1 MRIFKPRQQAIVLAL
16 TLIVQP
22 TMAGNVLP
30 SGGTVV
36 SGAANI
42 SQSGANQVIN
52 QTTGKAIINWQDF
65 SIGAGN
71 SVRVNQPN
79 SSSILLNRVVGG
91 NPSNILGNLSS
102 NGQVFLVNPFGVY
115 FGAGATVDVGGLLAT
130 TLNIGNDDFMAGR
143 FIFNRNSLTDA
154 RREVINQG
162 VLKARDNGYIVL
174 AGDYAANRGVIQAKL
189 GTVALASGNQMTLD
203 IQGDNLIAVAVN
215 EKTVASLSG
224 VDNSGQILADGGR
237 AIMTASVAR
246 DLTTAAVNNS
256 GLIQAQTAVEKNGEI
271 YLSSDGGNTLNS
283 GTLDASGKAT
293 GQTGGTIKVLGE
305 KVALTEHALL
315 DASGDAGGGKINV
328 GGNFQGIGPLT
339 NAQTN
344 YVGKNVQIKADAL
357 NNGNGGN
364 VVIWSD
370 DWTRYY
376 GSISAQG
383 GAQGGD
389 GGNVEVSGKQTLS
402 YDGLT
407 NTLASKGKTGTLL
420 LDPTD
425 INIGNGVVAGDITPT
440 GGVFEGGSANTS
452 RLSVGALESALDT
465 SNVTIKTTS
474 SGSAPNG
481 GTITIDDGGGDGIQ
495 WNKPNTLHLQ
505 ADNKIVINSAV
516 EGTDAASTL
525 WLQAANGATQAANT
539 HLQAGSL
546 LMTGGG
552 YWDLAGVASTTS
564 VNSHNDFNTVAAD
577 ISGNSLVRFS
587 NAKNFTVGTVTGT
600 GGDGTTRTVS
610 GFNHA
615 NGETR
620 LYLDR
625 PGSINVAQ
633 NITSSV
639 LLIRANSGINQT
651 GGTVTATSLALSS
664 SGGGATFN
672 QLANNVGSLSANLNG
687 ALSYKTSNTLKIGSA
702 SGVSGITTNNHD
714 VTINTGNS
722 TSFDATKQPNATN
735 PASLVLNETVNAGN
749 GTVRL
754 TVGQGGVY
762 QRHDVNSSGTPLDNG
777 AIKAAGLLM
786 KGNSS
791 TVVTPYVLTNANN
804 RINTLAGTINGSI
817 NYAGTAYSGTTT
829 TVGTISSINGL
840 STTSNSIVSST
851 TNSDGSVTNS
861 YNPND
866 ISLSIGGNLNINQ
879 NITASTTNGSDSVS
893 IGIGGDYT
901 AKTAAGVRITADTLG
916 VFGDDSK
923 GSFYLKSKVSNIAA
937 SGGKLMV
944 IDNSDYT
951 GSLTA
956 LGIGANSSGDIDDAI
971 AVGAAAINGGSATVT
986 SSDKPVGDFYLT
998 TGGALS
1004 IIKLNSKGRNLM
1016 LRSTALDILL
1026 TATTADNARIMLQPF
1041 DLTNKIGINNAT
1053 EPGFTPDIN
1062 YDAATLLKF
1071 NNPVSTFYIGT
1082 PQESIMA
1089 DANVPTAAKNTLS
1102 GDVHIGYDGAF
1113 NLGYRSLSA
1122 QTTGNMIAYNVGPL
1136 YNLRLA
1142 APNLTI
1148 NSFNTIGDQM
1158 HFFSN
1163 NLSLPSAT
1171 SAYVN
1176 ANKPKI
1182 TLRTLNDQTV
1192 WIGQSHVANEPQIL
1206 PSTIVKLPDG
1216 STIIISGTNYYP
1228 FPNGGA
1234 GYHDIHI
1241 PWDDGINLLG
1251 NRKLVLSTGHRIY
1264 TYNATPLHTEF
1275 SADIRNLNSNG
1286 GTSGG
1291 LWRGCEN
1298 LSDCMGSNPS
1308 PYPNPDT
1315 GFNGGGGGGG
1325 DDGSGGYT
1333 PCADCPSA
1341 PPTVNPYP
1349 PTTSTPGDNG
1359 NTNGN
1364 GNNNNGNNNNTNND
1378 GNNNNNNGN
1387 NNGSNDNNGNNNNGN
1402 NSSNDGGGGDGG
1414 GFSSG
1419 GGDGDGSNNNST
1431 NGDGNGNGTGGDG
1444 SNTSGSGGG
1453 GDGNGSNGSG
1463 LNGDGS
1469 GNGGDGGGDG
1479 GGSMSGGGNG
1489 DGSDGNGS
1497 GANSGG
1503 TGSGGDGNGSDGS
1516 GNGNDGSN
1524 NDGSGGGDGGASSGS
1539 GGDGDGSGGNGNG
1552 NNGNGTG
1559 DGGDGSGSGGDGN
1572 GDGDSGAGGNGSGNG
1587 GDGGGDGGASTGSGG
1602 DGDGSGGNGNG
1613 NNGDSSGD
1621 GSDGSGSGGAADGDG
1636 GNGSGQNGDGNGGG
1650 DGGNDTDSGGSAD
1663 GAGSNNGDSGNG
1675 NQNTDETNGGSGKGN
1690 GDGNGDAGAGAGSG
1704 GKSDGDSDGSDGK
1717 SQKDG
1722 NDQGAEQAPSFDIS
1736 CDDLQQ
1742 DTKKQVPKASAQ
1754 ANGEMVAIKRD
1765 GVKMHTPCQKEN
1777 PKDKK

>member
-1 MRIFKPRQQAIVLAL
+1 MRIFKLRQQAILLAF
-16 TLIVQP
+16 TLMVQP
-22 TMAGNVLP
+22 AMAQNVLP

-36 SGAANI
+36 SGAASI

-79 SSSILLNRVVGG
+79 SASILLNRVIGG

-102 NGQVFLVNPFGVY
+102 NGQIFLVNPFGVY

-143 FIFNRNSLTDA
+143 FVFNRNSLSDA

-174 AGDYAANRGVIQAKL
+174 AGDYAANRGVIQARL
-189 GTVALASGNQMTLD
+189 GTAALASGNQMTLD
-203 IQGDNLIAVAVN
+203 IQGDDLIAVTVN
-215 EKTVASLSG
+215 EKTVAALSG
-224 VDNSGQILADGGR
+224 VDNSGKIIADGGR

-283 GTLDASGKAT
+283 GTLDASGKTA
-293 GQTGGTIKVLGE
+293 GQTGGTIEVLGD
-305 KVALTEHALL
+305 KVALTDHALL
-315 DASGDAGGGKINV
+315 DASGDAGGGKIKI
-328 GGNFQGIGPLT
+328 GGNFQGKGPLA
-339 NAQTN
+339 NAQTTE
-344 YVGKNVQIKADAL
+344 VGQNVTIKADAL
-357 NNGNGGN
+357 NKGNGGD
-364 VVIWSD
+364 VIVWAD
-370 DWTRYY
+370 GQTRYQ

-383 GAQGGD
+383 GAQNGD
-389 GGNVEVSGKQTLS
+389 GGNVEVSGKDRLDFRGNVT
-402 YDGLT
+402 
-407 NTLASKGKTGTLL
+407 TLAAKGKTGNLL
-420 LDPTD
+420 LDPT
-425 INIGNGVVAGDITPT
+425 NIEVVTALATTPPADTSQITVGSLETQLGSNNVTLQTASAG
-440 GGVFEGGSANTS
+440 ANT
-452 RLSVGALESALDT
+452 
-465 SNVTIKTTS
+465 
-474 SGSAPNG
+474 
-481 GTITIDDGGGDGIQ
+481 GTITIDDGSGGGVQ
-495 WNKPNTLHLQ
+495 WGTANSLTLN
-505 ADNKIVINSAV
+505 ATDKIFIKSNVQ
-516 EGTDAASTL
+516 GTNGGSSIIMS
-525 WLQAANGATQAANT
+525 AANGATQSGSTNIT
-539 HLQAGSL
+539 AGSL
-546 LMTGGG
+546 SISGGG
-552 YWDLAGVASTTS
+552 TWNLAGVTSNTIHSTNN
-564 VNSHNDFNTVAAD
+564 VNT
-577 ISGNSLVRFS
+577 FS
-587 NAKNFTVGTVTGT
+587 ANLTNGFIQFANNQNLTVGTVNGINGITNT
-600 GGDGTTRTVS
+600 NGTTQ
-610 GFNHA
+610 
-615 NGETR
+615 
-620 LYLDR
+620 LYLD
-625 PGSINVAQ
+625 GGGQKLTLAQGINSGTVY
-633 NITSSV
+633 
-639 LLIRANSGINQT
+639 LRANGGVNQT
-651 GGTVTATSLALSS
+651 GGNVI
-664 SGGGATFN
+664 
-672 QLANNVGSLSANLNG
+672 ANNLNFAGGSVVMNQSGNDVNTLSANING
-687 ALSYKTSNTLKIGSA
+687 NLSFTDVDTLTVGKVYDA
-702 SGVSGITTNNHD
+702 GITTNNHD
-714 VTINTGNS
+714 VTIKTGNS
-722 TSFDATKQPNATN
+722 ASFDASKQPSATN
-735 PASLVLNETVNAGN
+735 PASLILNESVNAGN
-749 GTVRL
+749 ATVRL

-762 QRHDVNSSGTPLDNG
+762 QRHDTDSGGTPLENG

-786 KGNSS
+786 QGNSS
-791 TVVTPYVLTNANN
+791 TVVTPYVLTNAKN
-804 RINTLAGTINGSI
+804 RVNTLAGSVNGSI
-817 NYAGTAYSGTTT
+817 NYAGTGYSDANTV
-829 TVGTISSINGL
+829 VGTIGSINGL
-840 STTSNSIVSST
+840 NTTSNTIVSST

-923 GSFYLKSKVSNIAA
+923 GTFYLKSKVSNIAA

-956 LGIGANSSGDIDDAI
+956 LGIGANSSGDIDSAI
-971 AVGAAAINGGSATVT
+971 AAGAAATNGSSATVT

-1004 IIKLNSKGRNLM
+1004 IIKLNSKGQNLM

-1041 DLTNKIGINNAT
+1041 DLSNTIGINNAT
-1053 EPGFTPDIN
+1053 EPGFTPNIN

-1071 NNPVSTFYIGT
+1071 SNPVSTFYIGT
-1082 PQESIMA
+1082 PQESVFA
-1089 DANVPTAAKNTLS
+1089 DTNVPSAAKNILS
-1102 GDVHIGYDGAF
+1102 GDVHIGYDGGF

-1163 NLSLPSAT
+1163 NLSLPGAT

-1192 WIGQSHVANEPQIL
+1192 WIGHSYVANEPQIL

-1216 STIIISGTNYYP
+1216 STIIISGTTYYP

-1251 NRKLVLSTGHRIY
+1251 NRKLILSTGHKIY
-1264 TYNATPLHTEF
+1264 TYNATPLHTEEH
-1275 SADIRNLNSNG
+1275 NS

-1308 PYPNPDT
+1308 PYPNPDS
-1315 GFNGGGGGGG
+1315 GGNGGNGGG
-1325 DDGSGGYT
+1325 DDGSGSGYT
-1333 PCADCPSA
+1333 PCANCPPA
-1341 PPTVNPYP
+1341 PPNVNPYP
-1349 PTTSTPGDNG
+1349 PTNSTPGDNG

-1364 GNNNNGNNNNTNND
+1364 GNGNDNNGNNNNNANNNND
-1378 GNNNNNNGN
+1378 GNNDNNGNNNNNNGN
-1387 NNGSNDNNGNNNNGN
+1387 NSSNNGDN
-1402 NSSNDGGGGDGG
+1402 GGDGG
-1414 GFSSG
+1414 GSSSG
-1419 GGDGDGSNNNST
+1419 GGDGDGFNNNST
-1431 NGDGNGNGTGGDG
+1431 SGDGSGNGTGGDG
-1444 SNTSGSGGG
+1444 SNTSGNGGG
-1453 GDGNGSNGSG
+1453 GDGSGSNDSG

-1469 GNGGDGGGDG
+1469 GKGGDGGGDG
-1479 GGSMSGGGNG
+1479 GGSTNGGGNG
-1489 DGSDGNGS
+1489 DGSGGSGN

-1503 TGSGGDGNGSDGS
+1503 NGSGGDGNGSDGS

-1524 NDGSGGGDGGASSGS
+1524 NDGSD
-1539 GGDGDGSGGNGNG
+1539 
-1552 NNGNGTG
+1552 
-1559 DGGDGSGSGGDGN
+1559 
-1572 GDGDSGAGGNGSGNG
+1572 
-1587 GDGGGDGGASTGSGG
+1587 GGDGGASTGSGG

-1613 NNGDSSGD
+1613 NNGNGSGD
-1621 GSDGSGSGGAADGDG
+1621 GSDGSGSGGDGNGASDSGAGSNGSGNAGDGGGDGGASTGSGGDGDGSGDNGNGNNGNGSGDGGDGAGSGGAADGDGDG
-1636 GNGSGQNGDGNGGG
+1636 GNGSGQNGDGNDGG
-1650 DGGNDTDSGGSAD
+1650 DGGNGTDSGGSAD
-1663 GAGSNNGDSGNG
+1663 GSASNNDDSGNG
-1675 NQNTDETNGGSGKGN
+1675 SQNTGESSGGNGKGSGN
-1690 GDGNGDAGAGAGSG
+1690 GNGDAGAGAGSG
-1704 GKSDGDSDGSDGK
+1704 GKSDGRSDGDAGK
-1717 SQKDG
+1717 DQKDG
-1722 NDQGAEQAPSFDIS
+1722 NDQGAESAAGFDIS

-1742 DTKKQVPKASAQ
+1742 DSKKPAPKATTQ

-1777 PKDKK
+1777 LKDKK

>member
-1 MRIFKPRQQAIVLAL
+1 MRIFKPRQQAIALAF
-16 TLIVQP
+16 TLVVQP
-22 TMAGNVLP
+22 TMAQNVLP

-79 SSSILLNRVVGG
+79 SSSILLNRVVGS

-102 NGQVFLVNPFGVY
+102 NGQIFLVNPFGVY

-130 TLNIGNDDFMAGR
+130 TLSIGNDDFLAGR

-344 YVGKNVQIKADAL
+344 YVGENVQIKADAL

-364 VVIWSD
+364 VVIWANGQ
-370 DWTRYY
+370 TQYY
-376 GSISAQG
+376 GNISAQG
-383 GAQGGD
+383 GAKTGNGGS
-389 GGNVEVSGKQTLS
+389 VEVSGKDKLDFHGKVT
-402 YDGLT
+402 
-407 NTLASKGKTGTLL
+407 TLAANGKTGNLL
-420 LDPTD
+420 LDPT
-425 INIGNGVVAGDITPT
+425 NIEVVTTLAAVPPADTSQITVGNLETQLASNNVTLQTSAAG
-440 GGVFEGGSANTS
+440 ANT
-452 RLSVGALESALDT
+452 
-465 SNVTIKTTS
+465 
-474 SGSAPNG
+474 
-481 GTITIDDGGGDGIQ
+481 GTITIDDGGGGGVQ
-495 WNKPNTLHLQ
+495 WGTANSLTLN
-505 ADNKIVINSAV
+505 ATDKIFIKSSVQGSNAGSSIIMS
-516 EGTDAASTL
+516 
-525 WLQAANGATQAANT
+525 AANGATQSGSTNIT
-539 HLQAGSL
+539 AGSL
-546 LMTGGG
+546 SISGGG
-552 YWDLAGVASTTS
+552 TWNLAGVSSNTIHSTNNVNTFSASLTNGYIQFANNQNLTIGTVNGVSGITNTNGTTQFYLDGS
-564 VNSHNDFNTVAAD
+564 NQKLTLEQNIN
-577 ISGNSLVRFS
+577 SGNAYLR
-587 NAKNFTVGTVTGT
+587 AT
-600 GGDGTTRTVS
+600 GGV
-610 GFNHA
+610 
-615 NGETR
+615 
-620 LYLDR
+620 
-625 PGSINVAQ
+625 
-633 NITSSV
+633 
-639 LLIRANSGINQT
+639 NQT
-651 GGTVTATSLALSS
+651 GGTIKTNSLALV
-664 SGGGATFN
+664 GGAVNLN
-672 QLANNVGSLSANLNG
+672 QTGNDVGTLSANING
-687 ALSYKTSNTLKIGSA
+687 DFSYKSTKTLTVGSA
-702 SGVSGITTNNHD
+702 SGVIGITTNNHD

-829 TVGTISSINGL
+829 TVGTISSVNGL

-971 AVGAAAINGGSATVT
+971 AAGAAATNGGSATVT

-1419 GGDGDGSNNNST
+1419 GGGDGDGSNNNST

-1552 NNGNGTG
+1552 NNGNGAG

-1602 DGDGSGGNGNG
+1602 DGDGDGSGGTGNG